1 MMKIG
6 PLHQPKAIVEG
17 QPAQPTP
24 PEQPEK
30 KAAAR
35 SDSVEISAG
44 ARERLAVLAD
54 EARLRVES
62 DETASPTAATGNDA
76 DLRQDKI
83 RLARARIRS
92 GYYNQPEIKQ
102 DIAAK
107 LADNINETPPD
118 NPETPA

>member
-1 MMKIG
+1 MKIG

-17 QPAQPTP
+17 QPAQSTP
-24 PEQPEK
+24 PVEPEK
-30 KAAAR
+30 KAAAA
-35 SDSVEISAG
+35 DSVEISTG
-44 ARERLAVLAD
+44 ARERLALLAD
-54 EARLRVES
+54 QARLRIDS
-62 DETASPTAATGNDA
+62 DDPASPTAAAENDA

-107 LADNINETPPD
+107 LADNINERPPD
-118 NPETPA
+118 NPETSA